1 MYFDGLTLQPF
12 RLRKLKA
19 DFHDQRN
26 RNLEKTKMKIHLL
39 RTIVFLLVA
48 VLPVFGQGRE
58 PVDHSAHS
66 ILFEIIEDG
75 VISSKRVSLDFDAN
89 AVKGTTWAECRIT
102 IITINDDKKRIEL
115 DAYYSSTDRA
125 TIKNLK
131 IDSEVVSFEMIPF
144 PLAPDRPLK
153 LVAVRKGEPHLYQV
167 SAVGLWTGLFEK
179 SKLVKIEWR
188 QVPSIK
194 LPYTTIGK

>member
-1 MYFDGLTLQPF
+1 VY
-12 RLRKLKA
+12 
-19 DFHDQRN
+19 
-26 RNLEKTKMKIHLL
+26 
-39 RTIVFLLVA
+39 
-48 VLPVFGQGRE
+48 
-58 PVDHSAHS
+58 HSAHS

-75 VISSKRVSLDFDAN
+75 VISSKRVSLDIDAN
-89 AVKGTTWAECRIT
+89 AVNGTTWAECRIT

-115 DAYYSSTDRA
+115 DTHYSSTDQA

-144 PLAPDRPLK
+144 PLAPDRPLT

-167 SAVGLWTGLFEK
+167 NAVGLWTDLLTKKKF
-179 SKLVKIEWR
+179 VKIEWR

>member
-1 MYFDGLTLQPF
+1 
-12 RLRKLKA
+12 
-19 DFHDQRN
+19 
-26 RNLEKTKMKIHLL
+26 MKINLSG
-39 RTIVFLLVA
+39 TIVFLLVV
-48 VLPVFGQGRE
+48 VLPVFGQASE
-58 PVDHSAHS
+58 PVYHSAHS

-89 AVKGTTWAECRIT
+89 AVNGTTWAECRIT

-115 DAYYSSTDRA
+115 DTYYSSTDQA

-131 IDSEVVSFEMIPF
+131 IDSEVVSLEMIPF

-167 SAVGLWTGLFEK
+167 KAVGLWTGLWTK

-194 LPYTTIGK
+194 LPYATIGK

>member
-1 MYFDGLTLQPF
+1 
-12 RLRKLKA
+12 
-19 DFHDQRN
+19 
-26 RNLEKTKMKIHLL
+26 MKINLS
-39 RTIVFLLVA
+39 RTIVFLLV
-48 VLPVFGQGRE
+48 VMLPVFVQARE
-58 PVDHSAHS
+58 PVYHSANS

-75 VISSKRVSLDFDAN
+75 VISSKHVSLDFDAN
-89 AVKGTTWAECRIT
+89 AVNGTTWAECRIT

-115 DAYYSSTDRA
+115 DTYYSSTDQA

-167 SAVGLWTGLFEK
+167 NAVGLWTGLWTK
-179 SKLVKIEWR
+179 SKLVKIEWK

-194 LPYTTIGK
+194 LPYTIIGK

>member
-1 MYFDGLTLQPF
+1 MIVRRYLR
-12 RLRKLKA
+12 RLYSRSL
-19 DFHDQRN
+19 FPSIDQTN
-26 RNLEKTKMKIHLL
+26 QNLEKTRMKINLSG
-39 RTIVFLLVA
+39 TIVFLLVV
-48 VLPVFGQGRE
+48 VLPVFGQARE
-58 PVDHSAHS
+58 PVYHSAHS

-89 AVKGTTWAECRIT
+89 ETWAECRII

-115 DAYYSSTDRA
+115 DTYYSSTGQA
-125 TIKNLK
+125 TIKNLRV
-131 IDSEVVSFEMIPF
+131 DSEVVSFEMIPF

-153 LVAVRKGEPHLYQV
+153 LVAAREGKSNLYRV
-167 SAVGLWTGLFEK
+167 SAVGLWTGLFK
-179 SKLVKIEWR
+179 KNKLVKIEWR

>member
-1 MYFDGLTLQPF
+1 MRVSRTLLF
-12 RLRKLKA
+12 
-19 DFHDQRN
+19 
-26 RNLEKTKMKIHLL
+26 
-39 RTIVFLLVA
+39 FLVV
-48 VLPVFGQGRE
+48 VLPVFGQAGE
-58 PVDHSAHS
+58 PAYHSAHS

-89 AVKGTTWAECRIT
+89 KTWAECRIT
-102 IITINDDKKRIEL
+102 IITINDEKKRIEL
-115 DAYYSSTDRA
+115 DAYYSSTNQA
-125 TIKNLK
+125 TIKNLR

-153 LVAVRKGEPHLYQV
+153 LVAAREGKSNLYRV
-167 SAVGLWTGLFEK
+167 SAVGLWTGLFTK
-179 SKLVKIEWR
+179 SELVKIEWR